1 MAIKRSILI
10 RPFVGITYNGNEIE
24 FGMNQNEIANL
35 CGNPTKFYVNNS
47 SKKIEEPRE
56 GRLLTYEFEDNYFT
70 RTEKLKIIEIT
81 IGTGWTIFY
90 EDIDIFN
97 DSDAILKLSEF
108 DLPTPNNGKYINFYN
123 LGISLGGF
131 GKKKIDEN
139 KIIFI
144 FSKDKIEHFEMLF
157 KIGGGKI

>member
-1 MAIKRSILI
+1 MAIERSILI
-10 RPFVGITYNGNEIE
+10 KPFVGVTYNSSKID
-24 FGMNQNEIANL
+24 FGMNQNEVANL
-35 CGNPTKFYVNNS
+35 WGNPTKFSVNNT

-56 GRLLTYEFEDNYFT
+56 GRVLTYEFEDNYFT

-90 EDIDIFN
+90 EDIDIFYDPN
-97 DSDAILKLSEF
+97 AISKLSEF
-108 DLPTPNNGKYINFYN
+108 DLPTPNNGKYMNFYN

-144 FSKDKIEHFEMLF
+144 FSKDKIGYFEMLF
-157 KIGGGKI
+157 KIGGGKM